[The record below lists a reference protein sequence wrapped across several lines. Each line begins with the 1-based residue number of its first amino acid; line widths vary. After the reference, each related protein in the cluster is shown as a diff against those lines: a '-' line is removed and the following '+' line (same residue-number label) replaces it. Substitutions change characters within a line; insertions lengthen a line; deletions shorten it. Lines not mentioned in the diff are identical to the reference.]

1 MRVMAVLL
9 GIALVAALGCGGD
22 DGEDTAPAEAASGGL
37 SIDPDSGPPG
47 TTVSWSIS
55 GCEARD
61 EKGVAIYAAPL
72 EEYRSGAQARRVA
85 ESPRGTRDS
94 GTIAVPEG
102 AAPGEYTITGSCL
115 SREELGQG
123 QIQLGVK
130 EETVGFTVTG

>member
-1 MRVMAVLL
+1 MRRMAVLL
-9 GIALVAALGCGGD
+9 GVALVAASGCGGD
-22 DGEDTAPAEAASGGL
+22 DGEDTAPTEAASGGL
-37 SIDPDSGPPG
+37 SVDPESGPAG

-55 GCEARD
+55 GCEPGD

-72 EEYRSGAQARRVA
+72 EEYRSGAQAQRVA
-85 ESPRGTRDS
+85 ESPRGKQES
-94 GTIAVPEG
+94 GTITVPDDSD
-102 AAPGEYTITGSCL
+102 PGEYTITGSCL